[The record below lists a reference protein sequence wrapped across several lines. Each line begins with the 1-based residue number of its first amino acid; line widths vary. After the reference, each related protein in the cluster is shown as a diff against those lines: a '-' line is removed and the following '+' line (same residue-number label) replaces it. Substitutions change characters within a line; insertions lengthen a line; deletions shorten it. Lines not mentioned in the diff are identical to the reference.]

1 MKRSTIL
8 QPLSR
13 DHHRALV
20 LAKACERAAL
30 SGVAADVAL
39 LCERAVREFAAELA
53 PHFETE
59 ERELLPLLR
68 GDAGQ
73 SLATRTLADHQLL
86 RRLQDGLR
94 RHDAETLRNFGLHL
108 TAHVRFEERELFP
121 ALEALL

>member
-1 MKRSTIL
+1 MKRSVIL

-30 SGVAADVAL
+30 TGAAADVAL
-39 LCERAVREFAAELA
+39 LCERAVREFAEDLA
-53 PHFETE
+53 AHFETE
-59 ERELLPLLR
+59 ERELLPLLQ

-94 RHDAETLRNFGLHL
+94 RHDAETLRDFGLRL
-108 TAHVRFEERELFP
+108 AAHVRFEERELFP

>member
-1 MKRSTIL
+1 MKRSAIL

-13 DHHRALV
+13 DHHKALV

-30 SGVAADVAL
+30 AGAADVAR
-39 LCERAVREFAAELA
+39 LCERAVREFAEELA

-73 SLATRTLADHQLL
+73 SLATRPLADHQRL

-94 RHDAETLRNFGLHL
+94 RHDAETLRTFGQCLA
-108 TAHVRFEERELFP
+108 AHVRFEERELFP
-121 ALEALL
+121 AIEALL

>member
-1 MKRSTIL
+1 MKRNAIL

-13 DHHRALV
+13 DHHKALV
-20 LAKACERAAL
+20 LARACERAAL
-30 SGVAADVAL
+30 AGVAADVAL
-39 LCERAVREFAAELA
+39 LCERAVREFAEELV

-68 GDAGQ
+68 GDAGR
-73 SLATRTLADHQLL
+73 SLATRTLEDHRLL

-94 RHDAETLRNFGLHL
+94 RHDAETLHRFGLHL
-108 TAHVRFEERELFP
+108 AAHVRFEERELFP

>member
-1 MKRSTIL
+1 MKRSVIL

-13 DHHRALV
+13 DHHKALV

-30 SGVAADVAL
+30 AGAAADVAR
-39 LCERAVREFAAELA
+39 LCERAVREFAEELA

-73 SLATRTLADHQLL
+73 SLVMRTLEDHQGL
-86 RRLQDGLR
+86 RRLQDDLR
-94 RHDAETLRNFGLHL
+94 RHDAETLRTFGQCLA
-108 TAHVRFEERELFP
+108 AHVRFEERELFP
-121 ALEALL
+121 AIEALL